1 MQILSCPTAVV
12 KKKGVVLFSLRALPS
27 RRCLVGYTTLPISF
41 LADFLVRS
49 RGVLLLLLLLL
60 PNLHS
65 LSPSFQVIDVLSLR
79 RIHQH
84 GGILGRSEEESQEGL
99 ANNSALS
106 SFLVLQ
112 MFCRPPSSPHSFLLG
127 SGPICR
133 FGGGHGLHGSL
144 DCQVRHHPSG
154 PLPASAQQRSLSG
167 IFWEATV

>member
-1 MQILSCPTAVV
+1 M
-12 KKKGVVLFSLRALPS
+12 LFSLRALPS

-41 LADFLVRS
+41 LADFLVRP
-49 RGVLLLLLLLL
+49 RGVLLLLL

-112 MFCRPPSSPHSFLLG
+112 MFCRAPSFLPSIL
-127 SGPICR
+127 
-133 FGGGHGLHGSL
+133 
-144 DCQVRHHPSG
+144 PSG
-154 PLPASAQQRSLSG
+154 LQSHLQIWKGATAYMVPLIAKCGIIQVAPPASA
-167 IFWEATV
+167 